1 MYRRNL
7 TMLSSRSFEV
17 ILVKKFP
24 AFQPQGACEARVQQ
38 SDDSKSWLE
47 ILDKSWAWLEIL
59 TRNSNSKGERMC
71 SFSPLL
77 EILTQNSTRN
87 TNSRSASK
95 IGQPSCAW
103 LTKLYLVSI
112 LYFKRWMNKVI
123 NMKLLVSSA
132 LRPPHHQTISSP
144 KESPSRIKYLIE
156 RKSHQKKILSFHF
169 EFIMKWQY
177 YPTFIGN
184 AVGTFFNNSLL
195 STDANKVFEKSC
207 TYRWKHVRKPM
218 KLNR

>member
-1 MYRRNL
+1 MCHPVGHGFWGFPSLNRVLIFICLILKYGEGFRLIKNKQESEISRSNVSPKL
-7 TMLSSRSFEV
+7 TMLSSRSFVV

-77 EILTQNSTRN
+77 EILTRTSTRN

-103 LTKLYLVSI
+103 LT
-112 LYFKRWMNKVI
+112 LYFMNK
-123 NMKLLVSSA
+123 
-132 LRPPHHQTISSP
+132 
-144 KESPSRIKYLIE
+144 
-156 RKSHQKKILSFHF
+156 
-169 EFIMKWQY
+169 
-177 YPTFIGN
+177 
-184 AVGTFFNNSLL
+184 
-195 STDANKVFEKSC
+195 
-207 TYRWKHVRKPM
+207 
-218 KLNR
+218 